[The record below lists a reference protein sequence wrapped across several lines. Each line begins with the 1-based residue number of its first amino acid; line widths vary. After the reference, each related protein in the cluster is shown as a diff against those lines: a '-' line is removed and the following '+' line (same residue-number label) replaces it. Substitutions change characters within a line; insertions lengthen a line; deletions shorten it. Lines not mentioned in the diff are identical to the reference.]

1 VTSAAYRSSSTSSR
15 TSAVTYSSAARGS
28 GSSAPSRRDR
38 APRSA
43 PGSRRPRASPERAAP
58 TRTRRRAGRPAGSR
72 AGVERQVR
80 EQATG
85 EAQPGPE
92 RGLRVRIS
100 PVYVQGGELAQ
111 RRGDALRGGLG
122 SQIAEASHAS
132 DGIQRR

>member
-15 TSAVTYSSAARGS
+15 TSAVTDSSAARGS
-28 GSSAPSRRDR
+28 GSSAPSRGR

-100 PVYVQGGELAQ
+100 PVYVQGGELAR

-122 SQIAEASHAS
+122 PQIADASHAS